1 MRVSPPGGPAAIGER
16 PDRYDRA
23 VLVRSL
29 AVLTAV
35 AALSVA
41 LSIRFLADGT
51 VEQISGTALYASMVY
66 AAVVFLL
73 PRRAPWISGVI
84 AVGFCWAVEF
94 SQLTGI
100 PAELSARSPAAR
112 LALGVQ
118 FDLIDVLW
126 YPAGVVPLV
135 LLHTL
140 LASKRPSARGAIH
153 DY

>member
-1 MRVSPPGGPAAIGER
+1 MLI
-16 PDRYDRA
+16 
-23 VLVRSL
+23 RSL

-35 AALSVA
+35 VALVVA
-41 LSIRFLADGT
+41 LSIRFLADGAI
-51 VEQISGTALYASMVY
+51 EQVSGTVLYASMVY

-73 PRRAPWISGVI
+73 PRQPPWTSGAI
-84 AVGFCWAVEF
+84 AVAFCWAVEF
-94 SQLTGI
+94 SQLTGA
-100 PAELSARSPAAR
+100 PAYLSERSLVAR

-118 FDLIDVLW
+118 FDLIDVFW

-140 LASKRPSARGAIH
+140 LASKRPSARGAVN

>member
-1 MRVSPPGGPAAIGER
+1 M
-16 PDRYDRA
+16 
-23 VLVRSL
+23 LVRSL

-35 AALSVA
+35 AALLVA
-41 LSIRFLADGT
+41 LSIRFLADG
-51 VEQISGTALYASMVY
+51 VIEQVSGTALYASMVY

-73 PRRAPWISGVI
+73 PRRAPWISGLI
-84 AVGFCWAVEF
+84 AVAFCWAVEF
-94 SQLTGI
+94 SQLTGV
-100 PAELSARSPAAR
+100 PAVLSERSLAAR

-140 LASKRPSARGAIH
+140 LASKRPSARGAVH